1 MKKAF
6 TLIELIVVVT
16 IIGVLLTGGVV
27 SYTSLNKSSR
37 DARRKSDLEQIRAA
51 LEMYRSTNNFYPA
64 GAGKADNILGD
75 LIGDPKYIE
84 TIPLDPKDA
93 ASYIYYYESFPAGC
107 DNGSEYCNDYI
118 IAASLEGA
126 STCDAISVDCVT
138 DPTPSSCNYCLGP
151 YGQKQ

>member
-118 IAASLEGA
+118 IYAYLESGSVCSAAGP
-126 STCDAISVDCVT
+126 TCISDT
-138 DPTPSSCNYCLGP
+138 GELCNYCLGP